1 MPLPTPNPTPPFNI
15 TRASHVVLTSRDLD
29 ATRAFYEQ
37 ALGFDVTDQTSDRLY
52 LRGLEERGHH
62 SMVFHKQDGPRQ
74 CLRMGYRMYTD
85 DDIRAALDHFLT
97 EGRDAKLVEVEHQG
111 LTLHVTDPV
120 GVPVEFVATMEQR
133 PRALQQFHRHRGG
146 KPMHFDHTQIYS
158 HDVPTAMHWYMGLG
172 FRLTEIIGP
181 EGVSEPPAVWLQRKG
196 GTQDVVYNTAPGP
209 QLHHC
214 GYHAP
219 GIVDLINAAD
229 TAAAMGFSK
238 SVERGPGRH
247 GISNALFMYFRDPD
261 GHRVELFTDH
271 YMAIDSDFEVIRWDP
286 KDPAKAQTWGLPGT
300 RRYYTEAAPFAGSD
314 IRQPASAGAIL
325 TLEDYLAEDAKRPYS

>member
-1 MPLPTPNPTPPFNI
+1 M
-15 TRASHVVLTSRDLD
+15 
-29 ATRAFYEQ
+29 
-37 ALGFDVTDQTSDRLY
+37 
-52 LRGLEERGHH
+52 
-62 SMVFHKQDGPRQ
+62 
-74 CLRMGYRMYTD
+74 
-85 DDIRAALDHFLT
+85 
-97 EGRDAKLVEVEHQG
+97 
-111 LTLHVTDPV
+111 
-120 GVPVEFVATMEQR
+120 
-133 PRALQQFHRHRGG
+133 
-146 KPMHFDHTQIYS
+146 
-158 HDVPTAMHWYMGLG
+158 
-172 FRLTEIIGP
+172 
-181 EGVSEPPAVWLQRKG
+181 
-196 GTQDVVYNTAPGP
+196 
-209 QLHHC
+209 
-214 GYHAP
+214 
-219 GIVDLINAAD
+219 DLINAAD